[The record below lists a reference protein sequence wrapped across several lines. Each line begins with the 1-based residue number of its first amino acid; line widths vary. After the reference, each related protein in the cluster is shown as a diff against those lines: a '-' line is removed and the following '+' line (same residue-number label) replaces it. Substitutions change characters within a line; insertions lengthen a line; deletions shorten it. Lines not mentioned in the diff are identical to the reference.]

1 MLRTVKEFRC
11 DLHIH
16 TCLSPC
22 GDLEMYPTAIVAKA
36 IEAGLDVI
44 GICDHNASEN
54 APYVVRA
61 ARGKPLTVFPGI
73 EISSREEVHLIGI
86 FDNYNALATLQEMVY
101 RSLRGTNREEKFG
114 CQVVVNEMDEVE
126 GFNDRLLIGSTD
138 IPLGRIVEA
147 IHREGGLAIAS
158 HIDRE
163 SFGVIGQLG
172 FVPPDLPFDALELSY
187 HMPPGKAR
195 EIYPGIEGRTLVQGS
210 DAHFLRDIGRASTVV
225 AMAEPTL
232 EELRKAFQGLDGRS
246 VQK

>member
-1 MLRTVKEFRC
+1 
-11 DLHIH
+11 
-16 TCLSPC
+16 
-22 GDLEMYPTAIVAKA
+22 MYPTAIVAKA

-54 APYVVRA
+54 ASYVIRA
-61 ARGKPLTVFPGI
+61 ARGTPLTVLPGI
-73 EISSREEVHLIGI
+73 EISSREEVHIIGI
-86 FDNYNALATLQEMVY
+86 FDNWNALAPLQEMVY

-138 IPLGRIVEA
+138 IPLERIVEA
-147 IHREGGLAIAS
+147 IHRQGGLAIAS

-187 HMPPGKAR
+187 RMTPGRAR
-195 EIYPGIEGRTLVQGS
+195 EIFPGLSGRTLIRNS
-210 DAHFLRDIGRASTVV
+210 DAHFLRDIGRVWTAVF
-225 AMAEPTL
+225 MEEPTVD
-232 EELRKAFQGLDGRS
+232 EFRKAFLGQDGRS
-246 VQK
+246 AGS

>member
-1 MLRTVKEFRC
+1 MVKEFRC

-36 IEAGLDVI
+36 LEAGLDII

-61 ARGKPLTVFPGI
+61 ARGKPITVLPGI

-86 FDNYNALATLQEMVY
+86 FDNWNDLAPLQEMVY

-138 IPLGRIVEA
+138 IPLDRIVEA
-147 IHREGGLAIAS
+147 IHRQGGLAIAS

-172 FVPPDLPFDALELSY
+172 FVPPGLPFDALELSY
-187 HMPPGKAR
+187 RLTPARAR
-195 EIYPGIEGRTLVQGS
+195 EIFPGLSGRTLIQGS

-225 AMAEPTL
+225 TMEEPTV
-232 EELRKAFQGLDGRS
+232 EEFRKAFPGLDGRS
-246 VQK
+246 TGK

>member
-1 MLRTVKEFRC
+1 MKEFRC

-22 GDLEMYPTAIVAKA
+22 GDLDMYPTAIVAKA

-54 APYVVRA
+54 APYVIRA
-61 ARGKPLTVFPGI
+61 ARGTPLTVLPGI

-86 FDNYNALATLQEMVY
+86 FDNLNALAPLQEMVY

-138 IPLGRIVEA
+138 IPLDRIVEA
-147 IHREGGLAIAS
+147 IHRQGGLAIAS

-187 HMPPGKAR
+187 RMTPERAR
-195 EIYPGIEGRTLVQGS
+195 EIFPGLSGRTLIRSS
-210 DAHFLRDIGRASTVV
+210 DAHFLRDIGRVWTAV
-225 AMAEPTL
+225 AMEEPTV
-232 EELRKAFQGLDGRS
+232 EAFRKAFLGMDGRS
-246 VQK
+246 AGS